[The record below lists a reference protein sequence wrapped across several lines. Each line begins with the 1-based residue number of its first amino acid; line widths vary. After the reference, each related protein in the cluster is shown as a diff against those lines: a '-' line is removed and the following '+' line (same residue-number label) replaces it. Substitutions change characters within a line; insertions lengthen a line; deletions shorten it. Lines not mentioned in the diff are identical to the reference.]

1 MALESL
7 SSAIARLEAK
17 GFRHSLRAR
26 RGALRIIETDETLD
40 PEALQ
45 IEEIVRFEGE
55 TDPAEEVV
63 LFALRAPDGA
73 PLGTYATMFGP
84 ATPPED
90 AAVVRRLG
98 GGWRRVAVD
107 ADPRVGGC

>member
-7 SSAIARLEAK
+7 SSAIARLEAR

-26 RGALRIIETDETLD
+26 RGVLRIVETDETLD
-40 PEALQ
+40 PEKLRVD
-45 IEEIVRFEGE
+45 EIVRFEGE
-55 TDPAEEVV
+55 TDPAEELV
-63 LFALRAPDGA
+63 LFALRGPDGA

-84 ATPPED
+84 ATPPDD

-98 GGWRRVAVD
+98 GSWRRLAVD
-107 ADPRVGGC
+107 ADPPVGRC

>member
-55 TDPAEEVV
+55 SDPDDEIVIY
-63 LFALRAPDGA
+63 ALNDAGRGA
-73 PLGTYATMFGP
+73 RGTYVVTYGTYVDP
-84 ATPPED
+84 LD
-90 AAVVRRLG
+90 AEMLLRLSRRAA
-98 GGWRRVAVD
+98 RSRM
-107 ADPRVGGC
+107 